1 MSVNERIRQ
10 FREAKHRNPTQFG
23 ADIGVPR
30 TTLLGW
36 EGGKTVPIETL
47 GKIRR
52 AYPDLN
58 VDWLLSGTGEMC
70 NSSTF
75 DVAEEAED
83 SSTLPAIEEPP
94 QPGPLGIPI
103 IKGGLSEGTR
113 TVIELGVPP
122 DEMSGAR
129 LEGAHSLEMN
139 GPAMGEELVYVDFY
153 SSQTAGAGPAR
164 EVEAYQSTT
173 PQAILLKFI
182 NPWRPDQVKALEVRG
197 DSMTKIGLF
206 DRDIVLFVPTERE
219 GDGVFVISIEN
230 RLQVKRLEF
239 DLLGETLRIIS
250 ENDRYEPRVLT
261 SVDEITRVKIEGKVV
276 GWLHRH
282 PY

>member
-1 MSVNERIRQ
+1 MDYPKRIEEILAALNTNQ
-10 FREAKHRNPTQFG
+10 TGLAK
-23 ADIGVPR
+23 
-30 TTLLGW
+30 
-36 EGGKTVPIETL
+36 K
-47 GKIRR
+47 
-52 AYPDLN
+52 LN
-58 VDWLLSGTGEMC
+58 VSRGIVSEFASGAREPSKDFLIGLSKLGISIDWFLTGEGNMYHRV
-70 NSSTF
+70 TF
-75 DVAEEAED
+75 ESEGETSILSD
-83 SSTLPAIEEPP
+83 LPVVEEPP

-113 TVIELGVPP
+113 AVIESGIPP

-219 GDGVFVISIEN
+219 GDGVFVISIES

-239 DLLGETLRIIS
+239 DLLGQTLRIIS
-250 ENDRYEPRVLT
+250 ENERYEPRVLT
-261 SVDEITRVKIEGKVV
+261 SEEEISRVRIEGKVV